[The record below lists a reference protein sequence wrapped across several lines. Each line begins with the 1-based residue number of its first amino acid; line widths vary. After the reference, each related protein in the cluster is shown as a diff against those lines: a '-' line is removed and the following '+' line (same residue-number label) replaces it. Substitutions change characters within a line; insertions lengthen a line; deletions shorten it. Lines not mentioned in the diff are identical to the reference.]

1 MKGDVSLVPKDKVPA
16 DSRAAEGH
24 VVIRRVIEQIP
35 VDVRRELDVLRKGV
49 PPSED
54 LWKRLMATLGP
65 AIAQA
70 FSVRED
76 EVAILLVRDQ
86 GVMLGF
92 AYPFT
97 FYGDQKNLFPVNA
110 SSIAG
115 EALRTMKGRIDNHVS
130 QIQHL
135 DIYERINQRV
145 QRPLKI
151 QKMISA
157 PLLTPQGEAVGVIQV
172 SRKGKSLEEAGPNF
186 TPRDLSN
193 LTELS
198 NWLAPRI
205 LGVIPP
211 DR

>member
-1 MKGDVSLVPKDKVPA
+1 MKGDVSLVPNDKVPA
-16 DSRAAEGH
+16 DSKAAEGH

-86 GVMLGF
+86 GLMLGF

-115 EALRTMKGRIDNHVS
+115 EVLRTRKGRIDNHVS

-135 DIYERINQRV
+135 DIYERINQRG

-186 TPRDLSN
+186 TLRDLSN

>member
-1 MKGDVSLVPKDKVPA
+1 MPKDKAPS
-16 DSRAAEGH
+16 DSRAAGGH
-24 VVIRRVIEQIP
+24 IVIRRVIEQIP
-35 VDVRRELDVLRKGV
+35 VDVRRELDVLQKGV

-54 LWKRLMATLGP
+54 LWKRFMASLGP
-65 AIAQA
+65 AIARV

-76 EVAILLVRDQ
+76 EVAILLVKDQ
-86 GVMLGF
+86 GLMLGF

-97 FYGDQKNLFPVNA
+97 FYGDQKNFFPVNA

-115 EALRTMKGRIDNHVS
+115 EALRTRKGRIDNHVP

-135 DIYERINQRV
+135 DIYERINQKV
-145 QRPLKI
+145 QGSLKI

-157 PLLTPQGEAVGVIQV
+157 PLLTPHGEAVGVIQV

-186 TPRDLSN
+186 TPNDLSA

-198 NWLAPRI
+198 SWLAPRI